1 MFLFYTLPPAA
12 SVHASDCQSSKNY
25 RICDASR
32 CRACRSITASRC
44 AGRSSLS
51 YTQVLQPFA
60 QQLSRNQTLQLPSSG
75 TNNQG
80 KKEHNAPALPLAIC
94 SASATG
100 STTGSGVHIPALM
113 REDSSKGPRPLVSQL
128 IRTPPVVKENG
139 QRAAMSGISGARE
152 QNTRIRDNFDL
163 L

>member
-25 RICDASR
+25 RISNASR
-32 CRACRSITASRC
+32 CRACLTASRC

-80 KKEHNAPALPLAIC
+80 KEHTAPALPLAIC

-113 REDSSKGPRPLVSQL
+113 REDSSNGPRPLVSQL

-139 QRAAMSGISGARE
+139 QMAAMKRMGVV
-152 QNTRIRDNFDL
+152 
-163 L
+163 